1 MPEAKSVITTFLE
14 QELGIDTQQIDGGSL
29 LVSDGIID
37 SFALMS
43 LVTFVEETFG
53 IRVGLLDINLA
64 NFDSLDQMQRYIDKR
79 TGVGT

>member
-1 MPEAKSVITTFLE
+1 MPEAKSVISTFLE